1 MATNEILPFGT
12 ITNDKLHADVAALNT
27 NWRQS
32 SFVTSVLAQF
42 VANNSGKDVLD
53 DGDTATLLINLQEAL
68 KQYANGNLPAAST
81 TVAGVTKLSSA
92 TNSNDEMVAATPK
105 SVKSAYDLASGKYSA
120 QDATTAQ
127 KGIVQLS
134 SATDSTSET
143 MAATPNA
150 VKSVG
155 DRVSALSD
163 RVSAL
168 SVDIDNAKSPD
179 ANGNS
184 ISVDVSYLYPLGI
197 VIWFES
203 SDKDPNLLF
212 PGTTWKHY
220 GRTEYEEKYGFY
232 EHDHGISHCW
242 YRAA

>member
-12 ITNDKLHADVAALNT
+12 KTNEKIHADITALNT

-143 MAATPNA
+143 MAATPNTA
-150 VKSVG
+150 KSV
-155 DRVSALSD
+155 DD

-168 SVDIDNAKSPD
+168 SVDIVNAKSPD

-212 PGTTWKHY
+212 PGTTWEHY
-220 GRTEYEEKYGFY
+220 GEDNFYQDTYGFY

-242 YRAA
+242 YRTA